1 MVLLIGAL
9 LYRGHYRPSALTL
22 RRVAM
27 IVLASAAMGALTFG
41 LTIVLQDYID
51 SGSTLLELVTV
62 VAIIAAAAIAYLAI
76 VLVTGGL
83 DRREL
88 AGFMRRRRR
97 PAD

>member
-1 MVLLIGAL
+1 MTQKTTLIL
-9 LYRGHYRPSALTL
+9 PSACAL
-22 RRVAM
+22 
-27 IVLASAAMGALTFG
+27 VLACQLDTEAAY
-41 LTIVLQDYID
+41 QDYID

-97 PAD
+97 PAN